1 MNSAYCILSLFFF
14 FRKMQPAAWPL
25 ASAPQSAVENRT
37 PTCSLTCGLLA
48 ENVPLEEQEV
58 SSASRLPRQK
68 KFSYLT
74 GGFSWVFRKTLDR
87 VRIN

>member
-1 MNSAYCILSLFFF
+1 MNFAYCILSLFFSLE
-14 FRKMQPAAWPL
+14 KCSLQLWPL

-48 ENVPLEEQEV
+48 ENVLLEEQEV

-68 KFSYLT
+68 KF
-74 GGFSWVFRKTLDR
+74 RD
-87 VRIN
+87 

>member
-48 ENVPLEEQEV
+48 ENVLLEEQEV

-68 KFSYLT
+68 KF
-74 GGFSWVFRKTLDR
+74 RD
-87 VRIN
+87 